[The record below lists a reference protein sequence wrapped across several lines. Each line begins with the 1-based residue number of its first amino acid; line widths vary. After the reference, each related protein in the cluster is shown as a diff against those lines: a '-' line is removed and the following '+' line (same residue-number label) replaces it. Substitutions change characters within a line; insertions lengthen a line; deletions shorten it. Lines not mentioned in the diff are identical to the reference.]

1 MTGFEFFSDET
12 QALEQQIVRMGM
24 ALSVDWSDEAQVRE
38 LAREALKGG
47 AGNAGDA
54 AKHGDYRQMAK
65 VELFSVA
72 ALMLRVME
80 KSAEAEGVMMH
91 GGPAWK
97 AFARALW
104 AEHGGQPRQS

>member
-12 QALEQQIVRMGM
+12 HALEQQIVRMGM
-24 ALSVDWSDEAQVRE
+24 ALGIDWSDEVQVRE
-38 LAREALKGG
+38 LAREALKNG
-47 AGNAGDA
+47 AGNNGEAV
-54 AKHGDYRQMAK
+54 KHNDYRQMAK
-65 VELFSVA
+65 AELFSVA

-97 AFARALW
+97 SFARALW
-104 AEHGGQPRQS
+104 TEHEGQA